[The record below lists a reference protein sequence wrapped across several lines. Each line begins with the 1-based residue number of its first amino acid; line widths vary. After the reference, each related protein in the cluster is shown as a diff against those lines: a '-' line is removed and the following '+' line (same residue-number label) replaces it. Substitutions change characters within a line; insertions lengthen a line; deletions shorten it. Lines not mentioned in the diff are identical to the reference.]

1 MSFADSLLALYRAAG
16 LMATPLVVA
25 LLRRRAARGKEDA
38 GRFGERLGIASR
50 ARPAGSLVWVH
61 AASVG
66 EINSVLPLVRAL
78 LDERP
83 HLAALVTTG
92 TVTSARLA
100 ERDLPARAIHQF
112 APVDLPAAAARFLGH
127 WRPDLVLWTESE
139 FWPGLIGAVAAA
151 GVPLVLVNGRVSA
164 RSFARWRRARP
175 LIRLLLGRFALCLAQ
190 SQSDARRLVELGA
203 GDVRYLGNLKLAA
216 PPLGVDEGERA
227 RLAAIL
233 GRRPRW
239 LAASTHAGEEA
250 LAARVHRRLARE
262 HPRLLTVI
270 VPRHPDRGGAIAA
283 DLAREGFRVAR
294 RGAGDR
300 VEGAEIYL
308 ADTMGELGLFYRLA
322 DIVFV
327 GKSLLHEG
335 GHNPLEPAQLDCA
348 VIVGPRMHNFAQ
360 MVDRLRVAGAIEE
373 VADEAGLASAVASL
387 LDDPARR
394 KALASAA
401 RGVAEAEAGVVDA
414 VLGEIAPWLDAAQRR
429 HANGGNETLGQ
440 GHLSHDV
447 GLRART

>member
-1 MSFADSLLALYRAAG
+1 VTLSFYRGLTVAAE
-16 LMATPLVVA
+16 PLIRFY
-25 LLRRRAARGKEDA
+25 LHRRRDQGKEDA
-38 GRFGERLGIASR
+38 QRLPERFGEASR
-50 ARPAGSLVWVH
+50 PRPAGSLAWVH
-61 AASVG
+61 GASVG
-66 EINSVLPLVRAL
+66 ESLSALALIDRLLAERADFSV
-78 LDERP
+78 
-83 HLAALVTTG
+83 LVTTG
-92 TVTSARLA
+92 TVTSAKLLAGRLP
-100 ERDLPARAIHQF
+100 DRAFHQYV
-112 APVDLPAAAARFLGH
+112 PVDHAGWIRRFLAH
-127 WRPDLVLWTESE
+127 WRPDLALWLESE
-139 FWPGLIGAVAAA
+139 LWPNMIRGVAEA
-151 GVPLVLVNGRVSA
+151 GTPLVLLNGRMSEA
-164 RSFARWRRARP
+164 SFQRWKRVPFLIRP
-175 LIRLLLGRFALCLAQ
+175 LLGHFALCLGQ
-190 SQSDARRLVELGA
+190 DEVQTARFSALGA
-203 GDVRYLGNLKLAA
+203 PRALSLGNLKFASAPLPAHGAA
-216 PPLGVDEGERA
+216 LDGLRRAIDGRPL
-227 RLAAIL
+227 
-233 GRRPRW
+233 W

>member
-239 LAASTHAGEEA
+239 LAASTHAGEEEA
-250 LAARVHRRLARE
+250 ALAVHCTLAARA
-262 HPRLLTVI
+262 PGFLTLI
-270 VPRHPDRGGAIAA
+270 VPRHPDRGPAIA
-283 DLAREGFRVAR
+283 EMAR
-294 RGAGDR
+294 RQGLRAAR
-300 VEGAEIYL
+300 RAANEALAAETEVYI
-308 ADTMGELGLFYRLA
+308 ADTMGEMGLWYRLA
-322 DIVFV
+322 PVIFV
-327 GKSLLHEG
+327 GGSLVRHGGQNPIEPARLGAALLH
-335 GHNPLEPAQLDCA
+335 
-348 VIVGPRMHNFAQ
+348 GPHMDNFAEI
-360 MVDRLRVAGAIEE
+360 VAELEAVGGSRT
-373 VADEAGLASAVASL
+373 VADAVAL
-387 LDDPARR
+387 TRAVAELVLDDPRSCEAMAQRARDWAQGQDDVLAR
-394 KALASAA
+394 VRAALAPLL
-401 RGVAEAEAGVVDA
+401 AG
-414 VLGEIAPWLDAAQRR
+414 L
-429 HANGGNETLGQ
+429 
-440 GHLSHDV
+440 
-447 GLRART
+447 